1 MFYQFH
7 ELTHAA
13 LQPYRAVADATRLF
27 FSNPLNPL
35 SHTPWGRS
43 MAAGSELFERT
54 TRLCEGLR
62 AAASAN
68 GVPFTTNHAGT
79 MFGGFF
85 TGEQHIRNYAQV
97 IACDIPAFNQFF
109 HRMLELGVYLAPASY
124 EAGFMSS
131 AHSDQD
137 IADTVAAAATAMAGL

>member
-54 TRLCEGLR
+54 TRRYGKPEFGLKETSLNTGR
-62 AAASAN
+62 VS
-68 GVPFTTNHAGT
+68 VHEKIVWSRPFCNLIHL
-79 MFGGFF
+79 
-85 TGEQHIRNYAQV
+85 Y
-97 IACDIPAFNQFF
+97 
-109 HRMLELGVYLAPASY
+109 
-124 EAGFMSS
+124 
-131 AHSDQD
+131 
-137 IADTVAAAATAMAGL
+137 